1 MRAPSTSALSVTHLA
16 SSVWAGRCA
25 EQVTTEDH
33 RLLRFV
39 GAFQYAASAVMLLV
53 LLVMPDPD
61 PSDHLA
67 YLALAGIG
75 LCGAFLRW
83 SARRES
89 VALSRVTSLGAI
101 VYIAAI
107 VTVSRPV
114 GPTAFLLL
122 WPVLSTAY
130 FLGRRDLLIATATM
144 TALLA
149 AALGLNPGIGRDL
162 LLELVPACAVVALAG
177 LLMLMLR
184 ERLDRL
190 IGDLERTASTDGLTS
205 LPNRT
210 AWNRAFDTEIER
222 ARRTGAPLS
231 IAVFD
236 LDRFKAINDCFG
248 HAEGDKALIRFSSLL
263 ATECRSFDVP
273 GRLGGEEFGLLLVG
287 ANADGARA
295 FAERLRGRLELVTQ
309 HDLTP
314 FTVSTGVAELG
325 IHADDPDAMMLAA
338 DRALYRAKAEGRDR
352 VIVADLPP
360 LTAAA
365 QSPEA
370 EASAGER
377 PADAL
382 DALGQ
387 SAEQLSLSVTL
398 KLEPQ
403 PQAATTFGFSTLNP
417 APVSA
422 STKSITDPST

>member
-1 MRAPSTSALSVTHLA
+1 MQAPTTSAPTVTRPA
-16 SSVWAGRCA
+16 SSVWAVRSAGQITA
-25 EQVTTEDH
+25 DDH

-39 GAFQYAASAVMLLV
+39 GALQYAAGALMLLV
-53 LLVMPDPD
+53 LLAVPDPD

-67 YLALAGIG
+67 FSILTAIG
-75 LCGAFLRW
+75 GCAAVIRW
-83 SARRES
+83 STRRDS
-89 VALSRVTSLGAI
+89 IALSQLTNLGAI
-101 VYIAAI
+101 AFVAGI
-107 VTVSRPV
+107 VAVSRPV
-114 GPTAFLLL
+114 GPAAFFLL
-122 WPVLSTAY
+122 WPLLTTAY
-130 FLGRRDLLIATATM
+130 FLGRRDLLVAMAAM
-144 TALLA
+144 TVLLA
-149 AALGLNPGIGRDL
+149 GALKLNGAVADDFFIQL
-162 LLELVPACAVVALAG
+162 LPVVGVVSLAG
-177 LLMLMLR
+177 CLMLMLR
-184 ERLDRL
+184 ERVDLL

-222 ARRTGAPLS
+222 AHRTGLPLS

-236 LDRFKAINDCFG
+236 LDRFKAINDCLG

-263 ATECRSFDVP
+263 ATECRSFDIP

-325 IHADDPDAMMLAA
+325 VHADDPDGMMLAA

-365 QSPEA
+365 LAPE
-370 EASAGER
+370 ESADET

-417 APVSA
+417 APVIA